1 MLLTSYIECLTEY
14 SCCLHL
20 QQFQNPA
27 LENLAAPAVFS
38 AAASPAPSAAP
49 SAAAVAAPSAA
60 AVAVEAPIPTANMP
74 NRPKSLAEACQ
85 LAMAE
90 QHARLQ
96 ASIAKSEA
104 TLAESSDSS
113 ELSSVGSDNEGDE

>member
-1 MLLTSYIECLTEY
+1 MLLTFYIECLTEY

-27 LENLAAPAVFS
+27 LENLAAPAAFS
-38 AAASPAPSAAP
+38 PAASPAPSAAP
-49 SAAAVAAPSAA
+49 SAAAVAASTAA
-60 AVAVEAPIPTANMP
+60 AVDVEAPIPTANIP

-85 LAMAE
+85 LAIAE
-90 QHARLQ
+90 QHTRLA

-104 TLAESSDSS
+104 ILAQSSESS
-113 ELSSVGSDNEGDE
+113 ELSSVESDDEDDE